1 MATSTQSKIRW
12 QQKDY
17 LSLGRAVAN
26 FNKKIN
32 ELQKQEKK
40 LYLPELKNYKDIK
53 ENIQTRS
60 ELNRVINSLKR
71 FSKEGA
77 EDLYVTK
84 SGEQL
89 TKWERGELGKQIKI
103 AERGLKESAKALEI
117 PMKSGYSKAQM
128 GSQEYRE
135 ILANLRSLKNLELKK
150 GGDFTRMKER
160 IAKYGN
166 LDYKMVKAT
175 IFRENFKE
183 ALKQSGAENF
193 ENFSLL
199 QKKMNRIKNPINFYE
214 FIKNSNVFMDI
225 FDYYKPGD
233 GIIYGDFIGPEE
245 RFNFGLEELELL

>member
-1 MATSTQSKIRW
+1 
-12 QQKDY
+12 
-17 LSLGRAVAN
+17 
-26 FNKKIN
+26 
-32 ELQKQEKK
+32 
-40 LYLPELKNYKDIK
+40 
-53 ENIQTRS
+53 
-60 ELNRVINSLKR
+60 
-71 FSKEGA
+71 
-77 EDLYVTK
+77 
-84 SGEQL
+84 
-89 TKWERGELGKQIKI
+89 
-103 AERGLKESAKALEI
+103 
-117 PMKSGYSKAQM
+117 M

-175 IFRENFKE
+175 IFRENFME

-199 QKKMNRIKNPINFYE
+199 EKKMNRIKNPINFYE

>member
-32 ELQKQEKK
+32 KLQSEEKK

-84 SGEQL
+84 AGEQI
-89 TKWERGELGKQIKI
+89 TKWE
-103 AERGLKESAKALEI
+103 LKE
-117 PMKSGYSKAQM
+117 
-128 GSQEYRE
+128 
-135 ILANLRSLKNLELKK
+135 LRKTNKNCR
-150 GGDFTRMKER
+150 TW
-160 IAKYGN
+160 
-166 LDYKMVKAT
+166 T
-175 IFRENFKE
+175 
-183 ALKQSGAENF
+183 
-193 ENFSLL
+193 
-199 QKKMNRIKNPINFYE
+199 
-214 FIKNSNVFMDI
+214 
-225 FDYYKPGD
+225 
-233 GIIYGDFIGPEE
+233 
-245 RFNFGLEELELL
+245 

>member
-32 ELQKQEKK
+32 KLNKEEKK

-53 ENIQTRS
+53 ENIQTRQ

-71 FSKEGA
+71 FSKKGA
-77 EDLYVTK
+77 EDLYTTRA
-84 SGEQL
+84 GEQL

-135 ILANLRSLKNLELKK
+135 ILANLRSLKNFELKK

-175 IFRENFKE
+175 IFRENFME

-199 QKKMNRIKNPINFYE
+199 EKKMNRIKNPINFYE

-225 FDYYKPGD
+225 FDYYKP
-233 GIIYGDFIGPEE
+233 
-245 RFNFGLEELELL
+245 R

>member
-1 MATSTQSKIRW
+1 MATSRQSKIRW

-32 ELQKQEKK
+32 KLNKEEKK

-53 ENIQTRS
+53 ENIQTRQ

-71 FSKEGA
+71 FSKKGA
-77 EDLYVTK
+77 EDLYTTRA
-84 SGEQL
+84 GEQL
-89 TKWERGELGKQIKI
+89 TKWERGELEKQIKI

-135 ILANLRSLKNLELKK
+135 ILANLRSLKNFELKK

-175 IFRENFKE
+175 IFRENFME

-199 QKKMNRIKNPINFYE
+199 EKKMNRIKNPINFYE

-225 FDYYKPGD
+225 FDYYKP
-233 GIIYGDFIGPEE
+233 
-245 RFNFGLEELELL
+245 R